1 MRVFILKPDA
11 IGDFILS
18 TGCIR
23 LLARELSEKN
33 LIIAVRADVAPLAK
47 AQFPQAEVIPLPLKE
62 KRRLVNLATVNV
74 INCLPAWIRLL
85 ALRADAAICLRSMRA
100 YLHTITFY
108 LPRAKRYIA
117 CKNLLLSNPRM
128 RRPAVENFVRYAFKP
143 TLIPYPPPG
152 RLPTDI
158 EANRLVAEEVL
169 QRKVSDEEILPTLT
183 PPREVFTK
191 NHWLLCPF
199 SSTKSKDY
207 PAQAWAE
214 ALKLL
219 DHERAEAPLHLA
231 AGPSQADRLQEF
243 ARTLQSAGITNIHL
257 APPAPLPDFLQSIAE
272 ARLVLTVDTAAAHM
286 ACALDTPAV
295 IVSAGQHPGVYAPYS
310 KTGQQH
316 WIIPQPGLP
325 KNEWRQHLHPEK
337 VANSLG
343 DMILTSKSRHSFEE
357 KS

>member
-11 IGDFILS
+11 IGDFILA

-23 LLARELSEKN
+23 LMARELSEKN

-47 AQFPQAEVIPLPLKE
+47 AQFPDAEVIPLHLRE
-62 KRRLVNLATVNV
+62 KRRLVNLATVNAV
-74 INCLPAWIRLL
+74 NCLPAWLRLL
-85 ALRADAAICLRSMRA
+85 ALRTDAAICLRSMRA

-108 LPRAKRYIA
+108 LPRAKRRIA
-117 CKNLLLSNPRM
+117 CENLLLTNPRM
-128 RRPAVENFVRYAFKP
+128 RRPAVENFVRSAFNP
-143 TLIPYPPPG
+143 TLIPYPAAG
-152 RLPTDI
+152 RLPTDV
-158 EANRLVAEEVL
+158 EANRLVAEEIL

-183 PPREVFTK
+183 PPREVSAK

-207 PAQAWAE
+207 PAEAWAE

-231 AGPSQADRLQEF
+231 AGSTQADRLQDF

-257 APPAPLPDFLQSIAE
+257 APPVPLPDFLQSIAE
-272 ARLVLTVDTAAAHM
+272 SRLVLTVDTAAAHM

-310 KTGQQH
+310 KNGCQK
-316 WIIPQPGLP
+316 WLLPPPGLS
-325 KNEWRQHLHPEK
+325 KNEWRRH
-337 VANSLG
+337 
-343 DMILTSKSRHSFEE
+343 LTSEYISDSVRSVLSTERKIYQ
-357 KS
+357 

>member
-1 MRVFILKPDA
+1 LRVFILKPDA

-23 LLARELSEKN
+23 LMAKELSEEN
-33 LIIAVRADVAPLAK
+33 LVIAVRADVAPLAK
-47 AQFPQAEVIPLPLKE
+47 AQFPQAEVIPLPLRE

-74 INCLPAWIRLL
+74 INCLPAWLRLL
-85 ALRADAAICLRSMRA
+85 TMRVDAAICLRSMRA

-117 CKNLLLSNPRM
+117 CENLLLSNPRL
-128 RRPAVENFVRYAFKP
+128 RRPAVENFVSSAFKP
-143 TLIPYPPPG
+143 TLIPYPASSK
-152 RLPTDI
+152 LPTDV

-183 PPREVFTK
+183 ATREVSAK

-207 PAQAWAE
+207 PAEAWAA

-219 DHERAEAPLHLA
+219 APERTDAPLHLA
-231 AGPSQADRLQEF
+231 AGPSQGERLHEF
-243 ARTLQSAGITNIHL
+243 AHALQAAGITNIHL
-257 APPAPLPDFLQSIAE
+257 DPPVPLPDFLQSIAE

-295 IVSAGQHPGVYAPYS
+295 IISAGQHPGVYAPYS
-310 KTGQQH
+310 KNGRQK
-316 WIIPQPGLP
+316 WLLPPGDLP
-325 KNEWRQHLHPEK
+325 KNEWRQHFTPEM
-337 VANSLG
+337 VANCVRSLFSAG
-343 DMILTSKSRHSFEE
+343 GSVYRF
-357 KS
+357 